1 MTLPAR
7 PAALLPPPPG
17 WSSRLSTVGV
27 TGTNG
32 KTTTVTFVA
41 AALRRLAGPVA
52 RVTTLGAFLDDAP
65 LDLPPT
71 HEGFIEA
78 MRRALEAGGSLAAIE
93 LTSEA
98 LALGFAKAWPCRI
111 GVFTNLTRDH
121 MDAHG
126 TPEHYLA
133 SKAQLFVH
141 LPPGGAA
148 ILNACDPAS
157 ALLAEVV
164 PPGVRILRYGVPS
177 RAADPDALPPADLAA
192 ERVEVGW
199 EGTRIAVARSSV
211 YPDLPPTIAIRAIG
225 EHYAENALAALLG
238 ALHAGVPAALA
249 ALAIGE
255 TPPPPGRFE
264 VIGGGPRAVVDYGH
278 SPDALARTLRTTRGL
293 CRGRLTVVFGAGG
306 DRDRG
311 KRAPMGEAAVIA
323 DRVVLTSDNP
333 RREDPAAIAR
343 QIREGLGD
351 HPDVVS
357 ILDREAAI
365 RAALADAGPEDV
377 VVIAGRGPETEQIF
391 AGERRR
397 LVDAE
402 VAREALGGR

>member
-1 MTLPAR
+1 MPLPAR
-7 PAALLPPPPG
+7 PRALLPPPPP

-32 KTTTVTFVA
+32 KTTTTTFVA
-41 AALRRLAGPVA
+41 AALRRLASPVA

-71 HEGFIEA
+71 HEAFIEA
-78 MRRALEAGGSLAAIE
+78 MRRALAAGGRLAAIE

-98 LALGFAKAWPCRI
+98 LALGFARAWPCRI

-177 RAADPDALPPADLAA
+177 RAADGSAMPPADLAA
-192 ERVEVGW
+192 ERVTVSW
-199 EGTRIAVARSSV
+199 EGTRIALARSSV
-211 YPDLPPTIAIRAIG
+211 HPEVPPTIAIRAVG
-225 EHYAENALAALLG
+225 EHYAENALAALLA
-238 ALHAGVPAALA
+238 ALEAGVPAGLA
-249 ALAIGE
+249 ALAIAE
-255 TPPPPGRFE
+255 APPPPGRFE
-264 VIGGGPRAVVDYGH
+264 VIGDGPRAVVDYGH
-278 SPDALARTLRTTRGL
+278 SPDALARTLRTARGL

-306 DRDRG
+306 DRDRS
-311 KRAPMGEAAVIA
+311 KRAPMGEAAAVA

-333 RREDPAAIAR
+333 RSEDPAAIAR
-343 QIREGLGD
+343 QIREGLGA
-351 HPDVVS
+351 HADVIE
-357 ILDREAAI
+357 ILDREEAI
-365 RAALADAGPEDV
+365 RVALADAGPEDV
-377 VVIAGRGPETEQIF
+377 VLIAGRGPETEQIF
-391 AGERRR
+391 AGGRRR

-402 VAREALGGR
+402 VAREALGAR

>member
-1 MTLPAR
+1 MPLPAR
-7 PAALLPPPPG
+7 PAALLPPPPP
-17 WSSRLSTVGV
+17 WSQRLSTVGI

-32 KTTTVTFVA
+32 KTTTTTFVA
-41 AALRRLAGPVA
+41 AALSRLARPVA
-52 RVTTLGAFLDDAP
+52 RVTTLGAYLDDTP

-71 HEGFIEA
+71 HDGFIEA
-78 MRRALEAGGSLAAIE
+78 MRRALAAGGRLAAIE

-111 GVFTNLTRDH
+111 GIFTNLTRDH

-141 LPPGGAA
+141 LPRGGAA

-164 PPGVRILRYGVPS
+164 PSGVQIVRYGVPS
-177 RAADPDALPPADLAA
+177 RAADRGAMPAADLAA
-192 ERVEVGW
+192 ERVAVGW
-199 EGTRIAVARSSV
+199 EGTRIDLARSSV
-211 YPDLPPTIAIRAIG
+211 HPDLPGSIAIRAIG
-225 EHYAENALAALLG
+225 EHFAENALAALLG
-238 ALHAGVPAALA
+238 AICAGVPAALA
-249 ALAIGE
+249 ARAIAE
-255 TPPPPGRFE
+255 VPPLPGRFE
-264 VIGGGPRAVVDYGH
+264 VIGRGPRAVVDYGH
-278 SPDALARTLRTTRGL
+278 SPDALARTLRTARGL

-311 KRAPMGEAAVIA
+311 KRAPMGEAARVA
-323 DRVVLTSDNP
+323 DRIVLTSDNP

-343 QIREGLGD
+343 QIREGTGD
-351 HPDVVS
+351 HPDVLE

-365 RAALADAGPEDV
+365 GAALADAGPEDV

-391 AGERRR
+391 AGGQRR

-402 VAREALGGR
+402 VARAALGAR